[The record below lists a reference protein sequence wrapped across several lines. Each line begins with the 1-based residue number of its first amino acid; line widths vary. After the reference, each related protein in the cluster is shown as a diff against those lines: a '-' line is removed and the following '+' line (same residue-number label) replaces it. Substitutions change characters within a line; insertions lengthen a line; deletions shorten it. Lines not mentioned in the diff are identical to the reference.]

1 MAKKAL
7 QEIYDDYKLQIDAIL
22 NLPGMK
28 GRQAGRIIA
37 WFYGGTSEGWR
48 KFLRE
53 QGASKKVSKEVELLL
68 SMFRKK

>member
-1 MAKKAL
+1 MANKTL
-7 QEIYDDYKLQIDAIL
+7 EQVYTDYKNQIDAIV

-37 WFYGGTSEGWR
+37 WFYGGSPNGWR
-48 KFLRE
+48 NFLMKK
-53 QGASKKVSKEVELLL
+53 GATKKVSKEVEQLL